1 MKHFNSILS
10 GLFLTATVIASSSA
24 LADKKKAAANEDED
38 DVKKEYRFRQP
49 DTPVGIIPIN
59 TVVYTYGPWSVHTM
73 RGDIL
78 HLSKKSVIDFGVNPA
93 NTTYFVIHEDKKG
106 RRDGALYST
115 QAPDDE
121 IIKFDVKKYGNPSA
135 VVYTPDARK
144 VCVAT
149 ESGLYIFDPR
159 KMVMIDRFDL
169 PFVPTSM
176 AMSNNGY
183 YLAIVNND
191 RVAVFN
197 FEEKSQRRDWSY
209 GTEVNDVTFNN
220 ESSEFAVLTNDGLL
234 TIYDTRSFNIKTDID
249 NLGEGKACA
258 FNEDGKY
265 MAVAISPTEIELIN
279 LVRPDDRNTKKID
292 GDQMA
297 DLAFIKDS
305 SGNSILVYGMTN
317 ALGAQRISGLEPSY
331 NKLVASEVDQL
342 MEEWQKMMPGE
353 SMEDYKLRVN
363 EETRAKQR
371 RLFEDEI
378 STQLAGDLLSEEK
391 MSLGSY
397 DRVNQLLALDF
408 SSMPTIYLPVPE
420 NDVNAF
426 RDADDLLLSDVQY
439 GVLPDDTFEI
449 VYAKVFNKADGKT
462 YEYNNHDRVKMDF
475 LESDANVVSLE
486 VLQQQQMEEVKLQ
499 ELREKVVEEAR
510 ENNVIT
516 GHTNIAVDS
525 KVVPDY
531 DANGN
536 KILNYDVTFTY
547 QVEPEFSAAEDFP
560 PGKYHVNESGAASS
574 MLKIVKEAFEG
585 EFAQHLKPGQKVKIE
600 ISGTAD
606 ATPIIRTIAYD
617 GSYGDFEEEPI
628 IENGNMNA
636 ITVTKADGVKENRQL
651 AFLRAQGVKDFLE
664 KNISTLKD
672 INPTYTYKVDVSEGK
687 GSEFRRITAHFT
699 IIDVF

>member
-1 MKHFNSILS
+1 MKHRNTILS
-10 GLFLTATVIASSSA
+10 GLVLASAIAA
-24 LADKKKAAANEDED
+24 VPYAYADKKKQAEEAEPQE
-38 DVKKEYRFRQP
+38 KTEYRFRQP
-49 DTPVGIIPIN
+49 ATPKGIIPVN
-59 TVVYTYGPWSVHTM
+59 TVVFTYGPGTVHTM

-78 HLSKKSVIDFGVNPA
+78 HESKKGIVDFGVNPS
-93 NTTYFVIHEDKKG
+93 NVNYFVIHEDKKG
-106 RRDGALYST
+106 RRDGVMYST
-115 QAPDDE
+115 SAPED
-121 IIKFDVKKYGNPSA
+121 IVNKFDVKKYGTPSA

-144 VCVAT
+144 ICVAT
-149 ESGLYIFDPR
+149 ESGLYIFEPR
-159 KMVMIDRFDL
+159 KMTMLDKFDL

-176 AMSNNGY
+176 AISDNAY
-183 YLAIVNND
+183 YLALVNGD
-191 RVAVFN
+191 RVAVYN
-197 FEEKSQRRDWSY
+197 FEEKKQRRDWNY
-209 GTEVNDVTFNN
+209 GAEVTDVTFNN
-220 ESSEFAVLTNDGLL
+220 GSTEFAVLTNDGLL
-234 TIYDTRSFNIKTDID
+234 TIYDTRSFNIKKDLE
-249 NLGEGKACA
+249 NLGQGIACA

-265 MAVAISPTEIELIN
+265 MAVATSPTEIELIN
-279 LVRPDDRNTKKID
+279 LVRPDDRNTLRAD
-292 GDQMA
+292 EGNMA

-305 SGNSILVYGMTN
+305 VGNSILVYGTN
-317 ALGAQRISGLEPSY
+317 MALGAKRISGLEPSY
-331 NKLVASEVDQL
+331 NKLIAGEVDRL

-363 EETRAKQR
+363 DETRARQR

-378 STQLAGDLLSEEK
+378 STQLAGDLVAGEK

-397 DRVNQLLALDF
+397 DRVNQLLAIDF

-426 RDADDLLLSDVQY
+426 HDANDLLLSDVQY

-449 VYAKVFNKADGKT
+449 IYAKVFNKADGKT
-462 YEYNNHDRVKMDF
+462 YEYNNLDRVSMNF
-475 LESDANVVSLE
+475 MESDANVVSLD

-510 ENNVIT
+510 NNNVIT
-516 GHTNIAVDS
+516 GHTNIGVDS

-560 PGKYHVNESGAASS
+560 PGKYLVNESGAASS

-585 EFAQHLKPGQKVKIE
+585 DFKQHLKPGQKVKIE

-606 ATPIIRTIAYD
+606 ATPIIRTIKYD
-617 GSYGDFEEEPI
+617 GIYGDFEDEPI
-628 IENGNMNA
+628 IENGEMNA
-636 ITVTKADGVKENRQL
+636 ITVTKAGGVNENRQL
-651 AFLRAQGVKDFLE
+651 AFLRAQGVKKYLE
-664 KNISTLKD
+664 DNVESLKD
-672 INPTYTYKVDVSEGK
+672 VNADYTFRVDVSEGK

-699 IIDVF
+699 IMDVF